1 MKYYNG
7 RQSTS
12 YNCGNTP
19 TADRVHDAAGRCT
32 LTGDRVL
39 ATIAETLR
47 RPTEYPILQ
56 DRVLSRATE
65 CLLRLRKYSDDRQST
80 RCYGM
85 KYYNGRQSTRCDRIK
100 YFDGR
105 QSTCHN
111 CGNTLT
117 ADRVLY
123 PVAAYPFLARIGY
136 ASQKYAKGAAHTMPR
151 LRI

>member
-1 MKYYNG
+1 M
-7 RQSTS
+7 
-12 YNCGNTP
+12 
-19 TADRVHDAAGRCT
+19 
-32 LTGDRVL
+32 TGDRVL
-39 ATIAETLR
+39 ATTAEILR
-47 RPTEYPILQ
+47 RPTEYFRI
-56 DRVLSRATE
+56 
-65 CLLRLRKYSDDRQST
+65 LRKHQGGRQST

-136 ASQKYAKGAAHTMPR
+136 ASKKYAKSAAHTMPR
-151 LRI
+151 LRMNSLSEKRQVFYASMWKNIKLLLGKTGFSSSNNNQRVV